1 MRRALL
7 MALTAVGLGGLADA
21 RATEVHTV
29 VGTLGY
35 DVELDTLP
43 LIDVAIGAACV
54 YQELDIGE
62 VIDLVRQGVAP
73 VTLAP
78 GAYEVAVRE
87 AGGGCS
93 GAPLVTGRAD
103 VPASPLPDQ
112 ADRAAGL
119 VVAELDANGAPKI
132 KSFTVNTA
140 ALGGRRSRVTF
151 FHTAEAPALDLQLR
165 RPGRRVNTFATVGLE
180 NGAQTFPTEV
190 PGTAY
195 QLVVSPTPLRPGDFG
210 RPLARFELTL
220 QGDFS
225 YAVVLIGSV
234 PGRTFDLITLQ
245 LPTAP

>member
-7 MALTAVGLGGLADA
+7 VALTAFGLGGLADA

-35 DVELDTLP
+35 DIQLDPLP
-43 LIDVAIGAACV
+43 LIDVAIGAECV
-54 YQELDIGE
+54 FQELRILE
-62 VIDLVRQGVAP
+62 VIETVRQGIAP

-78 GAYEVAVRE
+78 GAYEAAVLE
-87 AGGGCS
+87 AGGGCG

-103 VPASPLPDQ
+103 VPASPLPNQ
-112 ADRAAGL
+112 PDRAAGL
-119 VVAELDANGAPKI
+119 VVAELDASGAPRI
-132 KSFTVNTA
+132 RSFNVNTA
-140 ALGGRRSRVTF
+140 PLGGRRSRVTF
-151 FHTAEAPALDLQLR
+151 FHTAEAPALDLRLR
-165 RPGRRVNTFATVGLE
+165 RAGRRADAFAALGVE

-190 PGTAY
+190 PGAAY
-195 QLVVSPTPLRPGDFG
+195 ELLVSPAPLRPGEFE

-220 QGDFS
+220 QGDLS

-234 PGRTFDLITLQ
+234 PGQTLDLITLQ